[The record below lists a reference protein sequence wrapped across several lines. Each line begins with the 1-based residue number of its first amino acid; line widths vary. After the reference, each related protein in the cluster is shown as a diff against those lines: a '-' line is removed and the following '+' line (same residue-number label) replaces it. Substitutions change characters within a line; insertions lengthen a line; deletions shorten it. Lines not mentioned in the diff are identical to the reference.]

1 MLVEACA
8 TGTRQRERAQDVMVQ
23 QHIASAED
31 GQMHHGM
38 PPATTLTDSTGFFF
52 FSQLEGKSLF
62 KASRNI
68 QALRHLG

>member
-31 GQMHHGM
+31 G
-38 PPATTLTDSTGFFF
+38 
-52 FSQLEGKSLF
+52 
-62 KASRNI
+62 
-68 QALRHLG
+68 